1 MQKML
6 MAIRPEWVEKILSG
20 EKTVEL
26 RKRKPERAGADWGKP
41 FQVLVYC
48 SQRKKLKNKDGVEMQ
63 GKVVAEFT
71 CDLMLL
77 VYDKDRKKLN
87 HLGMKSA
94 CVNLDELK
102 EYSQGDPVFGF
113 HISNLKVFD
122 QPKELRDYGVKR
134 APQSWVYVE
143 DLG

>member
-1 MQKML
+1 MSTA
-6 MAIRPEWVEKILSG
+6 AI
-20 EKTVEL
+20 
-26 RKRKPERAGADWGKP
+26 
-41 FQVLVYC
+41 
-48 SQRKKLKNKDGVEMQ
+48 
-63 GKVVAEFT
+63 VV
-71 CDLMLL
+71 L

-87 HLGMKSA
+87 HWGMKSA